1 MTNYIII
8 SHLTSRDDAALF
20 DKEIKSRFP
29 RHKEENTDE
38 IRYFGFA
45 ARNRADVEDQLQEI
59 LHNIGIGNEDYVAL
73 YYAKEENP
81 DKITRVMVLGHDE
94 LIETDIQKIKPED
107 HVDTLS
113 RLLNFDFVKA
123 MPNP

>member
-8 SHLTSRDDAALF
+8 SHLTSSEDAAFF
-20 DKEIKSRFP
+20 DKEIKSRFT

-38 IRYFGFA
+38 IRYLGFA
-45 ARNRADVEDQLQEI
+45 ARNRADVEDQIQEI
-59 LHNIGIGNEDYVAL
+59 LHNIGIGSEDYVAL

-81 DKITRVMVLGHDE
+81 DKITRAMILGHDE
-94 LIETDIQKIKPED
+94 LIETAIQKIKPED